1 VFRFAS
7 PYIFILL
14 AAIPALIF
22 HHRRQRPAPAMAISR
37 INRAIPIKPS
47 LAIKFI
53 WIVPVLKYTAFALMV
68 IALARPQ
75 WGTRQIK
82 VLTEGINII
91 LAVDVSGSMRALDFA
106 LEGKRTDRLSA
117 VKAVVADFI
126 ARRNGDRIGMVV
138 FGTRAFTQ
146 TPLTRDYNAL
156 LFVIDRLE
164 IGSAGMET
172 AIGDAI
178 GISIKRLKDVKSK
191 TNIIILLTDGQS
203 NAGEISPEIAMEIA
217 AEKNIKIYCVG
228 VGSRGAAPF
237 LVGKD
242 MFGRDIHR
250 NYQVDFD
257 EKTLQKIA
265 EKTGGLYFKADDT
278 DGLRNIYER
287 INELEKTEVKLKT
300 FAEYREL
307 YVFFLIPSLM
317 LLLIWTTLVNT
328 RFLRVP

>member
-1 VFRFAS
+1 M
-7 PYIFILL
+7 FIIL

-22 HHRRQRPAPAMAISR
+22 HRRRTSAAPVMGISR
-37 INRAIPIKPS
+37 ITGASPIKPS
-47 LAIKFI
+47 PALKFI
-53 WIVPVLKYTAFALMV
+53 WVITALKYTAFILMV
-68 IALARPQ
+68 VAMARPQ

-82 VLTEGINII
+82 VLTEGINMI

-117 VKAVVADFI
+117 VKNVVSDFV
-126 ARRNGDRIGMVV
+126 AQRNGDRIGMVV

-146 TPLTRDYNAL
+146 IPLTRDYNAL
-156 LFVIDRLE
+156 LFALNRLE

-178 GISIKRLKDVKSK
+178 GISIKRLKDVKSE

-203 NAGEISPEIAMEIA
+203 NAGEISPETAMEIA

-265 EKTGGLYFKADDT
+265 EKTGGLYFKAEDT

-287 INELEKTEVKLKT
+287 INDLEKTEVKLKT

-307 YVFFLIPSLM
+307 YVFFLIPSLI

>member
-1 VFRFAS
+1 M
-7 PYIFILL
+7 FIIL

-22 HHRRQRPAPAMAISR
+22 YRRRRFAPNPAMGMSQITGTG
-37 INRAIPIKPS
+37 PIKPS
-47 LAIKFI
+47 PALRFVWVIT
-53 WIVPVLKYTAFALMV
+53 VLKCAAFVLMV
-68 IALARPQ
+68 MAMARPQ

-82 VLTEGINII
+82 VLTEGVNMI
-91 LAVDVSGSMRALDFA
+91 LAVDVSGSMRALDFS
-106 LEGKRTDRLSA
+106 LEGKRTDRLTA
-117 VKAVVADFI
+117 VKGVVSHFI
-126 ARRNGDRIGMVV
+126 TQRNGDRIGMVV
-138 FGTRAFTQ
+138 FGTHAFTQ

-156 LFVIDRLE
+156 LFVLNRLE

-203 NAGEISPEIAMEIA
+203 NAGEISPETAMEIA

-257 EKTLQKIA
+257 EETLQKIA
-265 EKTGGLYFKADDT
+265 EKTGGLYFKAENT
-278 DGLRNIYER
+278 DGLRNIYDR
-287 INELEKTEVKLKT
+287 INDLEKTEVKLKT

-307 YVFFLIPSLM
+307 YVFFLIPSLIF
-317 LLLIWTTLVNT
+317 LLIWTTLVNT